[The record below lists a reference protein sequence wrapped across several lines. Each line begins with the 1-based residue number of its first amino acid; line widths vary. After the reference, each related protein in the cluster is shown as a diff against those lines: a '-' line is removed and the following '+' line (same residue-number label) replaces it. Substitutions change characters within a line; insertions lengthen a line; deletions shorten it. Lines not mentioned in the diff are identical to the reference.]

1 MQVAVLSRSMVLSA
15 VGLMLSKGVCAQP
28 PQRFEVASIRP
39 TGAAPGVGTS
49 VELFPGGRIR
59 IVNEPIKLLVR
70 QAFRVQDSQIVSG
83 PTWLDTDRYDIE
95 AKTGSPEKISPDQL
109 GPLMQK
115 LLIERFS
122 LKFHHETRE
131 MRVLALVAAKGGAKL
146 KPKAEGG
153 ASGMNTSGG
162 QRESHLIA
170 TAVSMELLAGYVGN
184 RLNRIVVDKTG
195 LSDSYDFTLDWT
207 QEEASDARVPSLI
220 VALREQLG
228 LNLQAQDSP
237 VAVLVIDSLGKPS
250 EN

>member
-1 MQVAVLSRSMVLSA
+1 MQVAVLSRLMVLGA
-15 VGLMLSKGVCAQP
+15 VGLMLSKGACAEAT
-28 PQRFEVASIRP
+28 QRFEVASIQP
-39 TGAAPGVGTS
+39 TRAAPGVGTS

-70 QAFRVQDSQIVSG
+70 QAFRVQDSQIVGG

-109 GPLMQK
+109 GPLMQN

-122 LKFHHETRE
+122 LKFHRETRE
-131 MRVLALVAAKGGAKL
+131 LRVLALVVAKGGPKL
-146 KPKAEGG
+146 KAKAEGE
-153 ASGMNTSGG
+153 ASGTNTSGG
-162 QRESHLIA
+162 QRESHLVA

-184 RLNRIVVDKTG
+184 RLNRLVVDKTG

-207 QEEASDARVPSLI
+207 HEEAFDSRVPSLTA
-220 VALREQLG
+220 ALREQLG
-228 LNLQAQDSP
+228 LNLQSQDSP